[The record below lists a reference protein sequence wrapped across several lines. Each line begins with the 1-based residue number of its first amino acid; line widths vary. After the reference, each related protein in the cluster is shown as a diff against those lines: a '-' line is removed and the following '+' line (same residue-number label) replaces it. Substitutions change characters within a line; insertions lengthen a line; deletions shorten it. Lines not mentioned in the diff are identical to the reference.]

1 MKLAAGTRRRV
12 SHRCGT
18 ALPAGCPAVLPCF
31 PRSVYNRDM
40 RTGTFASAVSEVDT
54 PAAPRTEVKTDAA
67 TEEKVQLAPLYKV
80 LIHNDDVTTMEFVVR
95 VLQEIFKKPLQEAVE
110 IMLTAHETGVALV
123 AVLPL
128 EQAELRVDQAKAI
141 ARAAKYPLMLTY
153 EPEL

>member
-1 MKLAAGTRRRV
+1 MRSGP
-12 SHRCGT
+12 
-18 ALPAGCPAVLPCF
+18 PASNAV
-31 PRSVYNRDM
+31 
-40 RTGTFASAVSEVDT
+40 EVTT
-54 PAAPRTEVKTDAA
+54 PAAPQTETEVKTDAA
-67 TEEKVQLAPLYKV
+67 TEDKTRLAPLYKV
-80 LIHNDDVTTMEFVVR
+80 LIHNDDVTTMEFVIY
-95 VLQEIFKKPLQEAVE
+95 VLQEVFKKPLQEAVE